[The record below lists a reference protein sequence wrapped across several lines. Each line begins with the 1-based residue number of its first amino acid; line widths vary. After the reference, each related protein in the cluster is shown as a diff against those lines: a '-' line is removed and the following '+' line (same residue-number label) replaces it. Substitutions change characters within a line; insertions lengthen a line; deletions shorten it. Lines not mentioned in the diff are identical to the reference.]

1 MSEQATTPFSDVV
14 NILSE
19 IWMDYREDELVKEL
33 IDYGDLAFPLAYAVG
48 EGIVEKTPLAEQYIY
63 EVWELLLGLLEIQD
77 TGLFVS
83 LIDLQEASGYK
94 L

>member
-1 MSEQATTPFSDVV
+1 
-14 NILSE
+14 
-19 IWMDYREDELVKEL
+19 MDYREDELVKEL